1 MIELHWLKRK
11 KETSLNSSKRTIYST
26 NMHVTLNSNVTHKY
40 LSIHKLQDLLFGVKY
55 QCSRHDENFADLKHV
70 V

>member
-1 MIELHWLKRK
+1 
-11 KETSLNSSKRTIYST
+11 
-26 NMHVTLNSNVTHKY
+26 MHVTLNSNVTHKY
-40 LSIHKLQDLLFGVKY
+40 LLIHKLQDLLFGVKY